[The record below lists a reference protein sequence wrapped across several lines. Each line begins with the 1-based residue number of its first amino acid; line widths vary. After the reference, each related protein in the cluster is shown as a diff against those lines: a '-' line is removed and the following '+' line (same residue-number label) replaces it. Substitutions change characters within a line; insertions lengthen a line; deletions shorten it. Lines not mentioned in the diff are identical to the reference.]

1 MRCLPLGC
9 FPRVLACDAAAVAS
23 ALLSSLSTLIPSA
36 FLHLF
41 VPSLS
46 LVRCVRRPLL
56 LPAPHSHQYT
66 AQRMEAHHRQQQ
78 EQHCCEALAA
88 EETAEGD
95 GQRRVDA
102 SEHHP
107 SVRFYRGMW
116 SLTQLTD
123 PVFDDAISS
132 IDGSNGD
139 KALSAPE
146 SSTPAELPFGSSSPL
161 SRGSPLSVVGL
172 HQTLLPPAAVNGLGD
187 VADESYAV
195 QLASSH
201 GLEFLRL
208 HWHVLLPLLFPCCRW
223 GDEADATD
231 PAVSCSGRDNSSGK
245 CSSHVRQSFSGARE
259 EASSP
264 VESSC
269 SVSELYE
276 LLLRRPLLES
286 DLAIVREPGLMDRVY
301 YSYVVLLRFFG
312 WRVHEEER
320 GLLDRHRAWQER
332 YALLELYR
340 TSTAAAATTELAT
353 GPTAAGPCSHVD
365 GNDVKG
371 NSAHQARRAL
381 PPPPPTYH
389 SFNFYESGVPRV
401 LRSLL
406 DIGFLRLAVRLVEFL
421 LEEMGYGRLLF
432 LLPLVEATLLP
443 ILVQRPHVESSHKT
457 RLKKRLH
464 RLTHSDSD

>member
-1 MRCLPLGC
+1 ME
-9 FPRVLACDAAAVAS
+9 
-23 ALLSSLSTLIPSA
+23 
-36 FLHLF
+36 LH
-41 VPSLS
+41 
-46 LVRCVRRPLL
+46 
-56 LPAPHSHQYT
+56 
-66 AQRMEAHHRQQQ
+66 QQQ
-78 EQHCCEALAA
+78 QQHCCEAS
-88 EETAEGD
+88 TADEAVEGD
-95 GQRRVDA
+95 GQSRTDA
-102 SEHHP
+102 AEHHP

-123 PVFDDAISS
+123 PVFDDVISS
-132 IDGSNGD
+132 TDGSNGD
-139 KALSAPE
+139 KAVSAPA
-146 SSTPAELPFGSSSPL
+146 SATPAEVTTGSPSLL
-161 SRGSPLSVVGL
+161 SHGSPLSVVDL
-172 HQTLLPPAAVNGLGD
+172 HQALLPPAAVNGLGD
-187 VADESYAV
+187 VADENYAL
-195 QLASSH
+195 QLASSD

-223 GDEADATD
+223 GDEAGATD
-231 PAVSCSGRDNSSGK
+231 PAVLCSGQDNSSSK
-245 CSSHVRQSFSGARE
+245 CSSHVQQDFSGSE
-259 EASSP
+259 EGASAP
-264 VESSC
+264 FESSC
-269 SVSELYE
+269 SASELYE

-286 DLAIVREPGLMDRVY
+286 DLAIVREPGLMDRIY

-340 TSTAAAATTELAT
+340 MPTTAAATTQLAT
-353 GPTAAGPCSHVD
+353 GPTAAGTRSHVD
-365 GNDVKG
+365 GDDVKG
-371 NSAHQARRAL
+371 NSVYQARRAC

-443 ILVQRPHVESSHKT
+443 ILVQQPHVESSHKT
-457 RLKKRLH
+457 RLKKRLY

>member
-1 MRCLPLGC
+1 ME
-9 FPRVLACDAAAVAS
+9 
-23 ALLSSLSTLIPSA
+23 
-36 FLHLF
+36 LH
-41 VPSLS
+41 
-46 LVRCVRRPLL
+46 
-56 LPAPHSHQYT
+56 
-66 AQRMEAHHRQQQ
+66 QQQ
-78 EQHCCEALAA
+78 QHCCEAS
-88 EETAEGD
+88 TADEAVEGD
-95 GQRRVDA
+95 GQRRTDA
-102 SEHHP
+102 AEHHP

-123 PVFDDAISS
+123 PIFDDVISS
-132 IDGSNGD
+132 TDGSNGD
-139 KALSAPE
+139 KAVSAPASE
-146 SSTPAELPFGSSSPL
+146 TPAEVPSGSPSPL
-161 SRGSPLSVVGL
+161 SRVSPLSVVGL

-187 VADESYAV
+187 VADENYAV
-195 QLASSH
+195 QLASSN

-208 HWHVLLPLLFPCCRW
+208 HWHILLPLLFPCCRW
-223 GDEADATD
+223 GDEAGAID
-231 PAVSCSGRDNSSGK
+231 PTVSCSGRDNSSGQ
-245 CSSHVRQSFSGARE
+245 CSSHVQQDFSGSE
-259 EASSP
+259 EGASSP

-269 SVSELYE
+269 SASELYE

-340 TSTAAAATTELAT
+340 ASTTAAATTQLAT

-365 GNDVKG
+365 GDDFEG
-371 NSAHQARRAL
+371 NNVHQARHACPR
-381 PPPPPTYH
+381 PPPTYH

-421 LEEMGYGRLLF
+421 LEEMSYGRLLF
-432 LLPLVEATLLP
+432 LLPLVEVTLLP
-443 ILVQRPHVESSHKT
+443 ILVQQPHVESSHKT
-457 RLKKRLH
+457 RLKKRLY